1 MTKILVGVDG
11 TARGDKAV
19 EWAARRAQRTSA
31 QLTLITAVGLDSAKA
46 FGADTEAVHDA
57 VAGALGKI
65 AEKISRECEG
75 VQVDW
80 LIHDDGILE
89 ALVDASEGYDMVV
102 LGSHQNAK
110 IGEMLGGTKGLRLSI
125 TASVPTVVVPETWDF
140 DDQGNGI
147 VVGVGPDDFDEGAI
161 SFGVKE
167 AIATG
172 ESLEL
177 VSAWGLP
184 AGLSRPA
191 EAMGGGLGP
200 VGDQFQR
207 KIDAH
212 VETIRGEHPE
222 LQVSGRTIEGPSPSK
237 VLIAHGGKRR
247 LLVMGTHAR
256 SAFGRAIFGSVTH
269 DVLLSPN
276 IPTVVVPKP

>member
-1 MTKILVGVDG
+1 MSKILVGVDG
-11 TARGDKAV
+11 TARGNRAV
-19 EWAARRAQRTSA
+19 EWAARRALRTSSK
-31 QLTLITAVGLDSAKA
+31 LTLLTAVGLDSAKA
-46 FGADTEAVHDA
+46 FGANTDAIRETVEA
-57 VAGALGKI
+57 ALSSLRDKVVEQCKGL
-65 AEKISRECEG
+65 E
-75 VQVDW
+75 VDW
-80 LIHDDGILE
+80 IIHDDGILE

-110 IGEMLGGTKGLRLSI
+110 IGEMLTGTKGLRLSI
-125 TASVPTVVVPETWDF
+125 SASVPTVVVPESWDYN
-140 DDQGNGI
+140 DQGNGI

-161 SFGVKE
+161 SFGVNE
-167 AIATG
+167 ALATG
-172 ESLEL
+172 QFLEL

-200 VGDQFQR
+200 VGEQFQR

-212 VETIRGEHPE
+212 IDRIKAEHPDLE
-222 LQVSGRTIEGPSPSK
+222 VSGRTIEGSSPSK

-256 SAFGRAIFGSVTH
+256 SALGRAIFGSVTH
-269 DVLLSPN
+269 DVLLNPN

>member
-11 TARGDKAV
+11 TARGDRAV
-19 EWAARRAQRTSA
+19 EWAARRAHRTSS

-46 FGADTEAVHDA
+46 FGADTDA
-57 VAGALGKI
+57 VRDTVEAALKGL
-65 AEKISRECEG
+65 AEKIVQECEG

-80 LIHDDGILE
+80 LIHDEGILE
-89 ALVDASEGYDMVV
+89 ALADASEGYDMVV
-102 LGSHQNAK
+102 LGSHHNAK

-125 TASVPTVVVPETWDF
+125 TASVPTVVVPESWSF
-140 DDQGNGI
+140 DDQGRGI

-161 SFGVKE
+161 SFGVRE

-172 ESLEL
+172 ETLEL

-200 VGDQFQR
+200 VGDQFQA

-212 VETIRGEHPE
+212 IERIKAEHPE
-222 LQVSGRTIEGPSPSK
+222 LEVSGRTIEGSSPSK

-256 SAFGRAIFGSVTH
+256 SAFGCAIFGSVTH

>member
-11 TARGDKAV
+11 TVRGDKAV
-19 EWAARRAQRTSA
+19 EWAARRAQRTSS
-31 QLTLITAVGLDSAKA
+31 QLTLITAVGLDAAKA
-46 FGADTEAVHDA
+46 FGADTEAVRDT
-57 VAGALGKI
+57 VEEALKALARKI
-65 AEKISRECEG
+65 TDECDG
-75 VQVDW
+75 VKVEW
-80 LIHDDGILE
+80 LIHDEGILE
-89 ALVDASEGYDMVV
+89 ALADAADGFDMVV
-102 LGSHQNAK
+102 LGSRHNAR
-110 IGEMLGGTKGLRLSI
+110 IGEMISGTKGLRLSI
-125 TASVPTVVVPETWDF
+125 TASVPTVVVPEVWDSG
-140 DDQGNGI
+140 DQGSGI

-161 SFGVKE
+161 SFAVKE
-167 AIATG
+167 ALATG

-212 VETIRGEHPE
+212 IESIKAEHPE
-222 LQVSGRTIEGPSPSK
+222 LEVSGRTIEGPSPSK

-269 DVLLSPN
+269 DVLLNPN